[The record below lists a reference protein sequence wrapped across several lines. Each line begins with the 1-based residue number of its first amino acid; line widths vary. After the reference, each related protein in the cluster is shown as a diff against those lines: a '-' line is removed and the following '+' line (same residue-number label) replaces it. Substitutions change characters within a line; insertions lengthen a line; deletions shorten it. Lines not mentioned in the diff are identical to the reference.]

1 MGDVLEITNVQ
12 IIAES
17 EMIPSGTVQVED
29 GKIRAILQAPSEQ
42 ATDIIDGKG
51 MTLVPG
57 FIDVHIHGA
66 NGHDVMDATSE
77 SLAEIAAK
85 LPEEGTTSFL
95 ATTMTQSTEAIS
107 AAVTNIG
114 DYIESQKQTGKAE
127 VLGVHLEGP
136 FISKEKA
143 GAQPHAHILL
153 PSIQQF
159 DEWQEES
166 GNQIRLV
173 TAAPEV
179 EGGYEFFRHLSNKGV
194 TVSIGHSS
202 ATFDE
207 ANRAVEHGASHVT
220 HLFNQMSGFHHRD
233 PGIVGAA
240 FHNEKLK
247 VEMIVDYIHVRKE
260 AIQTAYRLIG
270 SERTVLITDAMRAKC
285 LPEGTYDLGGQPVEV
300 HGKEARLS
308 DGTLAG
314 SILRLEEAAFHMK
327 KAMDLGWKEFVR
339 ITSTNAAKQT
349 GMLDRK
355 GTIAAG
361 KDADLVLLN
370 ENGEVMMTICGGTI
384 AYDRRNEDG
393 NDNR

>member
-1 MGDVLEITNVQ
+1 MGDVLEIINVQ
-12 IIAES
+12 IIAET
-17 EMIPSGTVQVED
+17 ETIPSGTVQVKD
-29 GKIRAILQAPSEQ
+29 GKIHAILQAPSEQ

-66 NGHDVMDATSE
+66 NGYDVMDATRE
-77 SLAEIAAK
+77 ALDGIAAK

-107 AAVTNIG
+107 TAVTNIG
-114 DYIESQKQTGKAE
+114 DYIKKQKHTGKAE

-136 FISKEKA
+136 FISKDKA

-153 PSIQQF
+153 PSVQQF
-159 DEWQEES
+159 DEWQAES

-179 EGGYEFFRHLSNKGV
+179 EGGYDFFRHLSNQGV
-194 TVSIGHSS
+194 TASIGHSS

-220 HLFNQMSGFHHRD
+220 HLFNQMSGFHHRE

-240 FHNEKLK
+240 FYNEKLK
-247 VEMIVDYIHVRKE
+247 VEMIVDHIHVHPQ
-260 AIQTAYRLIG
+260 AVQTAYRLIG
-270 SERTVLITDAMRAKC
+270 PERTVLITDAMRAKC

-300 HGKEARLS
+300 QGKEARLS

-314 SILRLEEAAFHMK
+314 SILRLEEAAYHMK
-327 KAMDLGWKEFVR
+327 KAIGLGWQEFVR

-349 GMLDRK
+349 GVLDRK
-355 GTIAAG
+355 GTITTG
-361 KDADLVLLN
+361 KDADLVLLD
-370 ENGEVMMTICGGTI
+370 EKVQVMMTICRGTI
-384 AYDRRNEDG
+384 AYDRRDEDG